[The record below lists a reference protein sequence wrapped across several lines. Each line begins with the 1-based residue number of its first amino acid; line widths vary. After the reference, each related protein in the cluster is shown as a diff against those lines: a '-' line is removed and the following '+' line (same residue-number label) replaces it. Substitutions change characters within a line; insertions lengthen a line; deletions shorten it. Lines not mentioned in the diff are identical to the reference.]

1 MITLHFNFSW
11 DLNYKGML
19 RHGRQ
24 QTWKTD
30 SSEGKALLCL
40 KAKLDQLQ
48 TNNEM
53 LNQLTRT
60 KDVFEVRQQHQIIK
74 IKRAFYYR
82 NLYWAFRIFLLLIY
96 GLSKIP
102 GTWDFCPE
110 LAPLKF

>member
-1 MITLHFNFSW
+1 
-11 DLNYKGML
+11 ML
-19 RHGRQ
+19 RNCRQ

-40 KAKLDQLQ
+40 KAKRDQLQ

-60 KDVFEVRQQHQIIK
+60 KDVFEVGQQHQIIK
-74 IKRAFYYR
+74 TKGAFYYR
-82 NLYWAFRIFLLLIY
+82 NLYCAFRILFLLIY
-96 GLSKIP
+96 GISKIP

-110 LAPLKF
+110 LALLKY